1 MSVVNNR
8 IDKNYWQFVKYFY
21 LRLVHTYPLFLNV
34 LLHTKFLI
42 IIFFTINR
50 LTSSKFA
57 YCGVFF
63 SEIVD
68 EWPYCRS
75 VSLHS
80 CHETI
85 ALRTVSPSTSSLHCN
100 YCTRLWRRFHGT
112 GLYWKWNSQ
121 SPELTFQGQWQ
132 DLNIKTDGAYELDI
146 SGYVAAVLDERNDGR
161 FAWILYLLAAKT

>member
-1 MSVVNNR
+1 MLIRLNGRYSNVYPFLLLYYCILNFWKWVFCN
-8 IDKNYWQFVKYFY
+8 KYTYFVQIC
-21 LRLVHTYPLFLNV
+21 
-34 LLHTKFLI
+34 LL
-42 IIFFTINR
+42 
-50 LTSSKFA
+50 
-57 YCGVFF
+57 CCCCCF

-75 VSLHS
+75 VPLYS

-121 SPELTFQGQWQ
+121 SPELTFQSQWQ
-132 DLNIKTDGAYELDI
+132 DLNIKTDGAYELGI

-161 FAWILYLLAAKT
+161 FAWIIIYL